1 MKALWLILL
10 IPLFLLLVALFVR
23 VRFRIKAESDV
34 KLILELPF
42 FRLQLFPEK
51 EKRPDPK
58 KFTRKGLKKQILK
71 ERKKIGRQNK
81 KKAAKAAKKQAK
93 KDASSSTAP
102 KKKMSVTEIIEL
114 VTLLVGKLL
123 NNLSRRLRI
132 DVKKLHVTVAT
143 GDAASTAIAYGAS
156 SAAMAALTEI
166 LYQNTRTKLPKPEN
180 GGVYADFVGDK
191 SKIDIDIVLSMRVI
205 GILSTLISLAY
216 NYLKKQFF
224 PNMKG

>member
-10 IPLFLLLVALFVR
+10 FPLFLLFLALFIR
-23 VRFRIKAESDV
+23 VRFRIKAETDV
-34 KLILELPF
+34 TLTLELPF
-42 FRLQLFPEK
+42 FRMRLFPEK

-71 ERKKIGRQNK
+71 ERKKTGKQSK

-93 KDASSSTAP
+93 QNAASNTAP
-102 KKKMSVTEIIEL
+102 KKKMSLIEKIEL
-114 VTLLVGKLL
+114 VTLLVNKLL
-123 NNLSRRLRI
+123 SHVSRHLRI
-132 DVKKLHVTVAT
+132 DVTRLNVTVAT
-143 GDAASTAIAYGAS
+143 GDAASTAIVYGAV
-156 SAAMAALTEI
+156 SAAMAGLTEV
-166 LYQNTRTKLPKPEN
+166 LYLNTRTKLPKPEN

-191 SKIDIDIVLSMRVI
+191 SKTDIDIVLSMRVY
-205 GILSTLISLAY
+205 GVLFTLISLAY